1 MNLTTGYPYWLI
13 NSGLVASYPK
23 LEKSVKTDIV
33 IIGGGI
39 SGALTAYYLVNAG
52 YECILVDARSIG
64 LGSTCASTSLL
75 QYELDKPLSILSEQI
90 GFQSASRAYRMCSE
104 AIDKIESISEKI
116 NFKLFERQ
124 PSLFFAALR
133 KDNALLKS
141 EFEYRRKAGFQ
152 VQLLDENEIQQR
164 FGFSASSAI
173 LSDQGASTDAYMFT
187 HALLQYCVKKGL
199 EVFDRTVVTKI
210 EYKKHGAVIKLG
222 NGFSIEANKIIN
234 ASGYEI
240 TEFIDKKIVK
250 LNSTYAFA
258 SENIQSHVPVWK
270 DKVLLWN
277 TADPYLYM
285 RLTTDNRV
293 IAGGRDEEFNGSVR
307 RDKLIKKKTAL
318 LKKDFSKLFPEIEMI
333 PEFSWTGTFGS
344 TKDAL
349 PYIGTYSKTPHT
361 FYALGFGGNGITFSL
376 IAAEILCDLISGKAN
391 NDALLYSFDR

>member
-13 NSGLVASYPK
+13 NSGLVATYPK

-39 SGALTAYYLVNAG
+39 SGALAAYYLVDAG
-52 YECILVDARSIG
+52 YRCIVVDARTIG

-75 QYELDKPLSILSEQI
+75 QYELDKPLSVLSEQI

-116 NFKLFERQ
+116 NFNLFERQ
-124 PSLFFAALR
+124 NSVYFAAFK
-133 KDNALLKS
+133 KDNELLKS
-141 EFEYRRKAGFQ
+141 EFEYRKKAGFQ
-152 VQLLDENEIQQR
+152 VQLLDESEIKYR
-164 FGFSASSAI
+164 FGFTAPSAI
-173 LSDQGASTDAYMFT
+173 LSAQGASTDAYLFT
-187 HALLQYCVKKGL
+187 HALLQYSLKKGL
-199 EVFDRTVVTKI
+199 EVFDRTEVTQI
-210 EYKKHGAVIKLG
+210 EYKKNGAVIKLG
-222 NGFSIEANKIIN
+222 NGFTIDTNKIVN

-240 TEFIDKKIVK
+240 SEFIDKKIVK
-250 LNSTYAFA
+250 LTSTYAIA
-258 SENIQSHVPVWK
+258 SESIQSHVPVWK
-270 DKVLLWN
+270 DSALLWN
-277 TADPYLYM
+277 TADPYLYL

-293 IAGGRDEEFNGSVR
+293 IVGGRDEEFSGTVR
-307 RDKLIKKKTAL
+307 RDRLIKKKSAM
-318 LKKDFSKLFPEIEMI
+318 LKNDFSKLFPEIELI

-376 IAAEILCDLISGKAN
+376 TAAEIICDMISGKAN
-391 NDALLYSFDR
+391 KDVLLYSFSR

>member
-13 NSGLVASYPK
+13 NSGLVAAYPK
-23 LEKSVKTDIV
+23 LVKSVKTDIV

-39 SGALTAYYLVNAG
+39 SGALSAYYLTNAG
-52 YECILVDARSIG
+52 FECILVDARSIG

-75 QYELDKPLSILSEQI
+75 QYELDKPLSVLSGQI
-90 GFQSASRAYRMCSE
+90 GYQSASRTYRMCSE

-116 NFKLFERQ
+116 NFNLFEKQ
-124 PSLFFAALR
+124 NSVYFAALK
-133 KDNALLKS
+133 KDKVLLKS
-141 EFEYRRKAGFQ
+141 EFEYRKKAGLQ

-164 FGFSASSAI
+164 FGFSAPSAI
-173 LSDQGASTDAYMFT
+173 LSAQGASTDAYRLT
-187 HALLQYCVKKGL
+187 HALLQYSLKKGL
-199 EVFDRTVVTKI
+199 EVFDRTLVKKI

-222 NGFSIEANKIIN
+222 NGCSIETNKIVN

-240 TEFIDKKIVK
+240 IEFIDKKIVK
-250 LNSTYAFA
+250 LNSTYAIA
-258 SENIQSHVPVWK
+258 SENIQSHVPVWN
-270 DKVLLWN
+270 DRALLWN

-293 IAGGRDEEFNGSVR
+293 IVGGRDEEFNGPLR
-307 RDKLIKKKTAL
+307 RDRLIKKKSAM
-318 LKKDFSKLFPEIEMI
+318 LKKDFSKLFPEIELI

-361 FYALGFGGNGITFSL
+361 FYALGFGGNGIVFSL
-376 IAAEILCDLISGKAN
+376 IAAEILCDMISGKAN
-391 NDALLYSFDR
+391 KDALLYSFSR